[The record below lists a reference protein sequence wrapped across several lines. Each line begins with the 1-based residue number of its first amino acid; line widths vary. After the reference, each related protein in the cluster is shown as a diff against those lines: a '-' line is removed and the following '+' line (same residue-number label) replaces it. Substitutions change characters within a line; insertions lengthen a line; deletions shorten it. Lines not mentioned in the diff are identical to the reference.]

1 MTILDDKVRKDHEN
15 PSVGLILCKDM
26 NKAFVDYV
34 IRDYDKS
41 IASDLCSRIVP
52 LDEVEYTLDRLLDFC
67 GDDAVLG
74 LFKDVCRHYFNIYPE
89 MIAYQVNSYREIWDM
104 E

>member
-1 MTILDDKVRKDHEN
+1 MDNAIDTMKEMALQLKKLNEIAYNQYE
-15 PSVGLILCKDM
+15 PI
-26 NKAFVDYV
+26 AF
-34 IRDYDKS
+34 
-41 IASDLCSRIVP
+41 DLCSRIAS
-52 LDEVEYTLDRLLDFC
+52 LNEVEYTLDRMIDFC

-89 MIAYQVNSYREIWDM
+89 MIAYQVNSYREIWDA